1 MQIEDDVQKLTGGYG
16 AHAVICTA
24 GSEAAYKQAL
34 KLLRNL
40 GTLVCVGLNDAN
52 LPISP
57 FQLVVRGMFLP
68 SDVVPS
74 QYERIKERI
83 LMLDIFLQE
92 YRSSALR

>member
-1 MQIEDDVQKLTGGYG
+1 MQIEDDVRNLTGGYG

-34 KLLRNL
+34 GLLRNL

-68 SDVVPS
+68 SDLEPS
-74 QYERIKERI
+74 PY
-83 LMLDIFLQE
+83 QE
-92 YRSSALR
+92 SKSGH